1 MSFIDDLK
9 AAENSYR
16 ARVATNAQ
24 PHQPAND
31 DSFLARL
38 ELAAEKGRTAYQ
50 ANQFEKF
57 HDTGNLDEVLEEQIA
72 NADNPRAGIEAFN
85 QKLNIENP
93 YYTPPQN
100 PEGLTNLQTLEKAV
114 EPVHDAYARVF
125 TIPTE
130 LAKTAAGMVRLATG
144 DKFDL
149 PKKIYGGIENVE
161 GEFENN
167 ILSEEAKQ
175 QAKNVSDYLND
186 DTRGL
191 SELPRVAMEN
201 PREAIGTAIKSLG
214 SMLVPAAGGAGALRV
229 ANALKGALSKAATEK
244 ILTAGVAGT
253 NALMNAADTF
263 NETEEVSLPDRYK
276 GAGVSGA
283 MSLLANALTGGA
295 ADKTLAKVLTGGAG
309 RKSGVPLPR
318 GMAIGGLKDA
328 GKEGIEETI
337 EEGGN
342 ALGEQVARKEEIN
355 PLRTSKRGA
364 YGGIIGA
371 GTGGAVGSLSNI
383 KTNNTSSSR
392 VRQALAQALQRGDI
406 TPEQGVDVAELIS
419 QLGSNTLQPRYTA
432 SENKAHPTQP
442 AQSPQPETPPV
453 LPSGQGAA
461 AQLPPPVEESPA
473 AATATPPSLPPPE
486 SATPAGSTPNTPPK
500 LPPSVNA
507 EAGAKKAEDTSTS
520 PAATPPALTQTP
532 PAATQEQG
540 FNPPSASDAKG
551 GFVLQNRNR
560 STKASIAQM
569 HNMANHLDFGRT
581 SFSRKLA
588 DGAPVVAYG
597 QVPDA
602 QLGRKDYA
610 VDEQGQRIPVQYA
623 VIEADDVLTSND
635 IDGNVIPNYGAFD
648 RVNAI
653 AGNGRITAMQ
663 HAYKIGTASKYRSEF
678 EADDMHGL
686 DPAVIKS
693 MKHPILV
700 RVMPNDQVTSDIGDR
715 TNTVSNLQ
723 MNPIETAQNDSNRVD
738 LTTIKF
744 NQDGSPSAE
753 SVAEF
758 VKRLPEQ
765 ERAQLI
771 SPSGQP
777 TIQAID
783 RLNNAIFQK
792 AYKTD
797 RLTELYAMS
806 VRPEGKRL
814 INILARLAPYAIK
827 LEGAG
832 DLDIR
837 PLIVDAVSEILE
849 GIKAG
854 QQIEDLARQTNAFS
868 DPDVME
874 FKKLFA
880 IDQRGIEKPLAIL
893 QSAIEFAA
901 TAAKDSDEG
910 NMFGYERPGRA
921 DIMHKYEEEM
931 EATYGEKYTGFT
943 KTHEDSKGP
952 VSTQEN
958 ASGRDA
964 GRDQGQNDT
973 GRSSDDQGNGQPQE
987 AEVKAEADNSPWE
1000 NPRKAPNVSSDD
1012 TISEEDVLSR
1022 QEGFKFSKSSGWHED
1037 SELTNGVKE
1046 LFGTTYDPH
1055 ETGYM
1060 MQDGDML
1067 DMTGAHEV
1075 DPSDKE
1081 TRRYMRG
1088 QRTVDHREV
1097 AGENYSGF
1105 STEDLFANEGLKDR
1119 SEYMYN
1125 FMARTGAM
1133 RMDYDSSIGALSRQP
1148 TKAQVQMLAQMG
1160 DDNGFLVLS
1169 YYTPE
1174 GRIVDETEL
1183 DGRIT
1188 QRKIK
1193 EFFEQAEE
1201 KADSGVAGAY
1211 ASKNRAEG
1219 KEKETVQAARTEISS
1234 MVGESTVKALE
1245 ESGRVEVVGSLE
1257 DLPTKISE
1265 KMNFSR
1271 ASNVDH
1277 QQRYENAIKKLQA
1290 ALKNRTSA
1298 HRVAF
1303 NDSLNGWIDI
1313 DWGKLGEILDEIQ
1326 FKTKGAM
1333 GLSHIIEKRS
1343 IKDQLSPE
1351 EIAGVLR
1358 KLVRTLID
1366 GEVSFQNNRATLTYK
1381 NFRVGVTR
1389 LSGSNNYV
1397 LTAYGSFPKKAE
1409 AGSSSLLDPA
1419 GQPPATSLPQRNLSP
1434 RDRNRNLSAI
1444 ADIIVRE
1451 NLLIKY
1457 SKDGTVQGI
1466 YDPATGKSYI
1476 IAGNIKKGEARG
1488 VFMHEIGIHM
1498 AADKEFRQTMKP
1510 IIKRAQQ
1517 IVNVGFRNGD
1527 PTAIEAHKRLID
1539 AGEQESNAEEACAYL
1554 TEVAAN
1560 SKKLSGPIRQWFR
1573 RLKAAINAWLIRH
1586 NFRDVNKL
1594 SAQDIVD
1601 IAMSN
1606 VRAMAKESVK
1616 AANPQYQQPSLAV
1629 KFSVNKE
1636 AGPGGSHS
1644 RNTSWGLGP
1653 IWTKDEFGD
1662 YKFNW
1667 GEKLYDGGAAIMKR
1681 TFDLIDNLA
1690 NNKFQ
1695 LGMMGKELRQ
1705 QMRQFKADKDNIMR
1719 ELEPIVKE
1727 MSTWKDWERVQVSDI
1742 IEKCL
1747 ASNVVPSEKVMKVA
1761 LAMQDLFNR
1770 QTDELVALGG
1780 ISKEAADRWRGQYLP
1795 RIYNRAQ
1802 KEFQQSVFDE
1812 FFGRKKPIASI
1823 TGNHLKGRGNF
1834 QIATS
1839 EKEVAQYV
1847 QMGFEVRDQ
1856 NWEFENGKLKYVG
1869 SDPRVETLFGKDPE
1883 QVISEGV
1890 TVWKDYTFEERA
1902 LMGEVRDSLTRFV
1915 LGYMATQRDLAVMRL
1930 YNNLSSDSRFSRGS
1944 PADGYVFVPKI
1955 DIEGAPGVKK
1965 YGNLSGRYVT
1975 QEVFAQLQNVTRE
1988 TNAFLKAYRKMLSA
2002 WKEGKTVLN
2011 PVAHF
2016 NNTVGNLTM
2025 AHFAGVSYWDLG
2037 AYAETVNEFI
2047 KGEKNSPL
2055 IQEAYKYGL
2064 FSGSFTKEEMAK
2076 LIPDP
2081 TLRSLL
2087 KSSES
2092 GLDKTIDFVNGF
2104 LSWGLR
2110 SKLRSAYEFEDAFFK
2125 LLLYKHARYD
2135 AMMSPEDAVDYAN
2148 TYIFTYDDLP
2158 SGAAKIR
2165 DYGIPFFAWTYKAIP
2180 CLLKTAMVH
2189 PGRFLAPAA
2198 ILSSLKM
2205 ATYFLLAGGGDD
2217 DNLLK
2222 RWDRAQKL
2230 QDYEEKTMPE
2240 YMKGMTA
2247 FFTPKS
2253 VRIWNDSL
2261 TGEAQFLDISRWIP
2275 GGDMFDADNQM
2286 GGIDIFQP
2294 IMPSH
2299 PLIGIALAMVANKDS
2314 FTGKEVVNELG
2325 DTDSEKFQK
2334 RAEWLAKN
2342 LSPSLAP
2349 WSYHGTRLAQ
2359 AISYETGYGFLKDTP
2374 GAKTTHEVL
2383 TNWFGKNGFTGN
2395 HVPMELSRALEHSV
2409 GIKNRLVDFEYQEQM
2424 AGVKARVE
2432 INAIK
2437 QQYRAKARAA
2447 ARQGLPM
2454 SQLEDARKDAYE
2466 RIQRI
2471 MKEEQERRKGIEASK
2486 QQLNK

>member
-1 MSFIDDLK
+1 M
-9 AAENSYR
+9 
-16 ARVATNAQ
+16 
-24 PHQPAND
+24 
-31 DSFLARL
+31 
-38 ELAAEKGRTAYQ
+38 
-50 ANQFEKF
+50 
-57 HDTGNLDEVLEEQIA
+57 
-72 NADNPRAGIEAFN
+72 
-85 QKLNIENP
+85 
-93 YYTPPQN
+93 
-100 PEGLTNLQTLEKAV
+100 
-114 EPVHDAYARVF
+114 
-125 TIPTE
+125 
-130 LAKTAAGMVRLATG
+130 
-144 DKFDL
+144 
-149 PKKIYGGIENVE
+149 
-161 GEFENN
+161 
-167 ILSEEAKQ
+167 
-175 QAKNVSDYLND
+175 
-186 DTRGL
+186 
-191 SELPRVAMEN
+191 
-201 PREAIGTAIKSLG
+201 
-214 SMLVPAAGGAGALRV
+214 
-229 ANALKGALSKAATEK
+229 
-244 ILTAGVAGT
+244 
-253 NALMNAADTF
+253 
-263 NETEEVSLPDRYK
+263 
-276 GAGVSGA
+276 
-283 MSLLANALTGGA
+283 
-295 ADKTLAKVLTGGAG
+295 
-309 RKSGVPLPR
+309 
-318 GMAIGGLKDA
+318 
-328 GKEGIEETI
+328 
-337 EEGGN
+337 
-342 ALGEQVARKEEIN
+342 
-355 PLRTSKRGA
+355 
-364 YGGIIGA
+364 
-371 GTGGAVGSLSNI
+371 
-383 KTNNTSSSR
+383 
-392 VRQALAQALQRGDI
+392 
-406 TPEQGVDVAELIS
+406 
-419 QLGSNTLQPRYTA
+419 
-432 SENKAHPTQP
+432 
-442 AQSPQPETPPV
+442 
-453 LPSGQGAA
+453 
-461 AQLPPPVEESPA
+461 
-473 AATATPPSLPPPE
+473 
-486 SATPAGSTPNTPPK
+486 
-500 LPPSVNA
+500 
-507 EAGAKKAEDTSTS
+507 
-520 PAATPPALTQTP
+520 
-532 PAATQEQG
+532 
-540 FNPPSASDAKG
+540 
-551 GFVLQNRNR
+551 
-560 STKASIAQM
+560 
-569 HNMANHLDFGRT
+569 
-581 SFSRKLA
+581 
-588 DGAPVVAYG
+588 
-597 QVPDA
+597 
-602 QLGRKDYA
+602 
-610 VDEQGQRIPVQYA
+610 
-623 VIEADDVLTSND
+623 
-635 IDGNVIPNYGAFD
+635 
-648 RVNAI
+648 
-653 AGNGRITAMQ
+653 
-663 HAYKIGTASKYRSEF
+663 
-678 EADDMHGL
+678 
-686 DPAVIKS
+686 
-693 MKHPILV
+693 
-700 RVMPNDQVTSDIGDR
+700 
-715 TNTVSNLQ
+715 
-723 MNPIETAQNDSNRVD
+723 
-738 LTTIKF
+738 
-744 NQDGSPSAE
+744 
-753 SVAEF
+753 
-758 VKRLPEQ
+758 
-765 ERAQLI
+765 
-771 SPSGQP
+771 
-777 TIQAID
+777 
-783 RLNNAIFQK
+783 
-792 AYKTD
+792 
-797 RLTELYAMS
+797 
-806 VRPEGKRL
+806 
-814 INILARLAPYAIK
+814 
-827 LEGAG
+827 
-832 DLDIR
+832 
-837 PLIVDAVSEILE
+837 
-849 GIKAG
+849 
-854 QQIEDLARQTNAFS
+854 
-868 DPDVME
+868 
-874 FKKLFA
+874 
-880 IDQRGIEKPLAIL
+880 
-893 QSAIEFAA
+893 
-901 TAAKDSDEG
+901 
-910 NMFGYERPGRA
+910 
-921 DIMHKYEEEM
+921 
-931 EATYGEKYTGFT
+931 
-943 KTHEDSKGP
+943 
-952 VSTQEN
+952 
-958 ASGRDA
+958 
-964 GRDQGQNDT
+964 
-973 GRSSDDQGNGQPQE
+973 
-987 AEVKAEADNSPWE
+987 
-1000 NPRKAPNVSSDD
+1000 
-1012 TISEEDVLSR
+1012 
-1022 QEGFKFSKSSGWHED
+1022 
-1037 SELTNGVKE
+1037 
-1046 LFGTTYDPH
+1046 
-1055 ETGYM
+1055 
-1060 MQDGDML
+1060 
-1067 DMTGAHEV
+1067 
-1075 DPSDKE
+1075 
-1081 TRRYMRG
+1081 
-1088 QRTVDHREV
+1088 
-1097 AGENYSGF
+1097 
-1105 STEDLFANEGLKDR
+1105 
-1119 SEYMYN
+1119 
-1125 FMARTGAM
+1125 
-1133 RMDYDSSIGALSRQP
+1133 
-1148 TKAQVQMLAQMG
+1148 
-1160 DDNGFLVLS
+1160 
-1169 YYTPE
+1169 
-1174 GRIVDETEL
+1174 
-1183 DGRIT
+1183 
-1188 QRKIK
+1188 
-1193 EFFEQAEE
+1193 
-1201 KADSGVAGAY
+1201 
-1211 ASKNRAEG
+1211 
-1219 KEKETVQAARTEISS
+1219 
-1234 MVGESTVKALE
+1234 
-1245 ESGRVEVVGSLE
+1245 
-1257 DLPTKISE
+1257 
-1265 KMNFSR
+1265 
-1271 ASNVDH
+1271 
-1277 QQRYENAIKKLQA
+1277 
-1290 ALKNRTSA
+1290 
-1298 HRVAF
+1298 AF

-1498 AADKEFRQTMKP
+1498 AADKEFRQTMRP

-1802 KEFQQSVFDE
+1802 KEFQQSVLDE